1 MLTYHYQTNEV
12 MTVLYSK
19 IVLAYDGSEAS
30 DKALDTAI
38 KLAKLNH
45 YSKLDIIHVFNVP
58 TYVVGDVMF
67 VPPIKN
73 EEDYYGYSEQAIT
86 KIQEKISDTDN
97 THIEVRQGSPAKTIL
112 AYAEEAKA
120 DLIVIGSRG
129 LGSFGEF
136 VLGSVSHNV
145 VQHAKIPVLVIK

>member
-1 MLTYHYQTNEV
+1 MLTCSYQTNGV

-19 IVLAYDGSEAS
+19 ILVAYDGSEAS

-45 YSKLDIIHVFNVP
+45 YSKLDIIHVFNIP
-58 TYVVGDVMF
+58 TYVVGEIMF

-73 EEDYYGYSEQAIT
+73 EEEYYGYSDQAIA
-86 KIQEKISDTDN
+86 KIQEKINDFSDI
-97 THIEVRQGSPAKTIL
+97 HIEVRQGSPARTIL
-112 AYAEEAKA
+112 AYAEETNA
-120 DLIVIGSRG
+120 DVIVIGSRG